1 MVAAGRGAQNVIFRA
16 VRLDGERDGPAL
28 DDLFVKKLQGGPWFQ
43 SDFFQDGFGLAFQF
57 GVNPAFGDGTHKR
70 KMAQMWAGVHQ
81 ADGKMT
87 SKNPRHG

>member
-43 SDFFQDGFGLAFQF
+43 SDLCEDGFGLAFQF
-57 GVNPAFGDGTHKR
+57 GVKPAFDYGAHVPNV
-70 KMAQMWAGVHQ
+70 AQTWPDVNH
-81 ADGKMT
+81 ADDRQVASLLT
-87 SKNPRHG
+87 F

>member
-57 GVNPAFGDGTHKR
+57 RVNPAF
-70 KMAQMWAGVHQ
+70 
-81 ADGKMT
+81 ADGAGGLRLHCAHQNVRVGVLPK
-87 SKNPRHG
+87 SPGRRPN